1 VLNPVLLR
9 QYITPAWKQA
19 RVLSILKP
27 RRDTT
32 LRSSYSLIS
41 VLDIV
46 GKIFE
51 KILLAYVLRE
61 VNERG
66 LLRDKQFGFLP
77 RHSTALQLSRF
88 VETSTIGC

>member
-9 QYITPAWKQA
+9 KYITPAWKQA

-27 RRDTT
+27 RRETT

-61 VNERG
+61 VNERS

-88 VETSTIGC
+88 VETSTIGR